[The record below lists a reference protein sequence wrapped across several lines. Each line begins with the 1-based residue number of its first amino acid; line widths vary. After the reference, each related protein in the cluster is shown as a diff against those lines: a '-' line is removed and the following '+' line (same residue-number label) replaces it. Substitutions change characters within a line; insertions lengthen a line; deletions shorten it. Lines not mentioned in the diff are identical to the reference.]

1 MDPPAPSAEA
11 DRWIRHARET
21 LERLRTTN
29 DSAPMAEH
37 DLKTGEYPEVSE

>member
-21 LERLRTTN
+21 LERLRTT
-29 DSAPMAEH
+29 DEPQ
-37 DLKTGEYPEVSE
+37 DPGEEPHVEEFPEVSD

>member
-21 LERLRTTN
+21 LERLRTTG
-29 DSAPMAEH
+29 DPQATEPLS
-37 DLKTGEYPEVSE
+37 TGEYPEVSE

>member
-21 LERLRTTN
+21 LERLRTT
-29 DSAPMAEH
+29 DEPALDPEQ
-37 DLKTGEYPEVSE
+37 LKSDEFPEVSE